1 MMSNVVTLNNQLE
14 EMKKLLS
21 LISEMKDR
29 KIKVEQRLIELSIK
43 FLKKNLFIIIKFYL
57 NLRREFQKSTSTQF
71 MVQNN
76 KTHYKT
82 R

>member
-43 FLKKNLFIIIKFYL
+43 FFSKKSFY
-57 NLRREFQKSTSTQF
+57 
-71 MVQNN
+71 NN
-76 KTHYKT
+76 KILFKFKKRIPKVYQYPIHGPK
-82 R
+82 